1 MHASTTSDRAEP
13 IAIVVAEDNK
23 YDRMILAEA
32 FREVGLNVTL
42 SFVSHGE
49 ELLDYLRGRYGH
61 AEAQA
66 TPRPSLI
73 LMDLNMPRMDG
84 NEALKRIRADAAL
97 RKLPV
102 VVLSMSDSSRQIAE
116 AYDNGANAFMTKPG
130 HFDDLVR
137 MLRSFGHFWLREAK
151 LPGPN

>member
-1 MHASTTSDRAEP
+1 MHASSTTLGAEP
-13 IAIVVAEDNK
+13 VAIVVAEDNK

-32 FREVGLNVTL
+32 FREIDLNVTL

-49 ELLDYLRGRYGH
+49 ELLDYLHGRNHH
-61 AEAQA
+61 AEAQVA
-66 TPRPSLI
+66 PRPSLI

-84 NEALKRIRADAAL
+84 NEALKRIRADATL

-102 VVLSMSDSSRQIAE
+102 VVLSMSDSSAQIAE